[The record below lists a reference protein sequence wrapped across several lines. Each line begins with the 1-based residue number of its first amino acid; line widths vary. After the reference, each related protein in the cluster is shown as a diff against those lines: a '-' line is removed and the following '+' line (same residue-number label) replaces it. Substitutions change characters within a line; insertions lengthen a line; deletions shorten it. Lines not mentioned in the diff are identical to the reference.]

1 MPGGIARIIKD
12 KVTSDGNPST
22 ISNAIIGT
30 SEDVLA
36 SQVVE
41 WVSNSGYGYM
51 FGNEVCDVI

>member
-12 KVTSDGNPST
+12 KVTSDGNRST

-36 SQVVE
+36 SNVTE
-41 WVSNSGYGYM
+41 KG
-51 FGNEVCDVI
+51 